1 MEYLKDFNFDL
12 KYHPGK
18 ANVVVDALS
27 RKALAQ
33 AMRGF
38 VSLTLKSQR
47 MMMVFGYT
55 NWKPHMICGQGSY
68 KHKVSIQN
76 YTKEVFT

>member
-18 ANVVVDALS
+18 ANVVADALS

-33 AMRGF
+33 DEVLMHTCNMYEKVRDLNLG
-38 VSLTLKSQR
+38 VTEVEDGIWLHMLEQN
-47 MMMVFGYT
+47 VF
-55 NWKPHMICGQGSY
+55 NNEP
-68 KHKVSIQN
+68 
-76 YTKEVFT
+76 